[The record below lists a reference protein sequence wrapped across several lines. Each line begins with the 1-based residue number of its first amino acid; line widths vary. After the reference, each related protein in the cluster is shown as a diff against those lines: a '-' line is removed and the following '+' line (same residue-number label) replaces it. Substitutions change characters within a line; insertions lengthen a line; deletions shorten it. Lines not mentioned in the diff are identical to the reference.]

1 MMVNLTMSTWWIF
14 FKKICLKSTLLLTQ
28 MLIVSA
34 AFGELT
40 QQKMTISGS
49 NIPLQKVFQTIKKQT
64 GFTVFY
70 SNELIND
77 QEEVSLNFRNE
88 SVETVLD
95 YVLRN
100 KDIAYE
106 IRTNRVIVL
115 SRVIKETANTAR
127 AGDSMPVDSIVVSG
141 RVHDE
146 QGDPLEGV
154 SVVVKGTKQAVVTDA
169 DGYFRIAVSDERDI
183 LVFSFVGFETREVMA
198 TAQQP
203 ISITLKVSDKE
214 MGEVVV
220 IGYGTARKESLTS
233 AITSVNTEL
242 LEDRSIPKVATA
254 LQGITPGVEIR
265 QSSGRPGYSA
275 AQFDIRGSSLGTF
288 SNNNALIL
296 VDGIVVGSIDDVNPN
311 DIENISIL
319 KDAAA
324 AAIYGSRATGGVVLI
339 TTKRGVKEKLTVNYT
354 GIFGVERNLYSTF
367 KDKLADSQTW
377 MRANNEGSLN
387 DGGAILYPEEVIAE
401 YDGSDPQK
409 PARTQWFDWI
419 IPNSPQYMQNISVRG
434 GTEKLNIYSSLGYVS
449 QTGLL
454 PNDDYKRFNFQTNV
468 NWKAT
473 DRLDIGF
480 NIFYSKE
487 DIIRPPGNA
496 PANFLRPALNPPVQV
511 FQFPNGVYNNLI
523 GAYGGINAIQ
533 ALNEGGNTMAG
544 YDKYRLSMDARYRIA
559 GGLFLNYTVA
569 SNNGH
574 SESNTFYN
582 MLDRYNTNGTLI
594 GRGTVTGQ
602 PFSTASESWSMAR
615 YLSNLL
621 KLDYSGEFGNHA
633 VTAMAGA
640 QTESN
645 RIDYISAR
653 GYRFLNNELREVDAS
668 VGTGTDLYGTTSAND
683 WSIASLIGRATYS
696 FKDRYIAEFAMR
708 YDGSS
713 RFSRNNRWA
722 FFPSV
727 SAAWRIDQE
736 AFMQHV
742 RWISSLKLR
751 ASYGQLGNQGSA
763 LYPFAMLVSTGTWAF
778 GDGTTTS
785 TSLGTRPDLDLSWE
799 TKSTT
804 NFGLDWGLM
813 NQRLT
818 GSFDLFYDRTRDII
832 ATPVVPTTFGAS
844 APVQNTYTVDNRG
857 WEFEIKWSDRIGDFR
872 YYIGGNIFNAR
883 DKVVSLGDLGSTD
896 PRYPGGRLVLDAN
909 AGTYYAEGMS
919 RNSLYLYQTDGL
931 FVDQHEIDQYV
942 KPSTLTKPGDIKFID
957 RNGDGVINSNDRY
970 FSDKNT
976 TPHFVYGINLGASWK
991 GIDISAVF
999 NGVGERWAFRNRDGH
1014 YMTGNRLQ
1022 GLAIFQ
1028 SNYDNRWSPE
1038 NPDKWADQP
1047 RLTQNN
1053 WISGEFATMFSQ
1065 PSEYHLRNMKY
1076 IRLKNL
1082 QVGYTLPASLV
1093 QKTLRLTNVRI
1104 YFTGENLFYIAPG
1117 YTEILDPEAYW
1128 STVSDNGAGSVYY
1141 GPSKVLSAG
1150 LSVTF

>member
-1 MMVNLTMSTWWIF
+1 M
-14 FKKICLKSTLLLTQ
+14 LLFAQ
-28 MLIVSA
+28 MLLIVSV

-49 NIPLQKVFQTIKKQT
+49 NIPLQKVFQSIKKQT

-95 YVLRN
+95 YVLRD
-100 KDIAYE
+100 KDISYE

-115 SRVIKETANTAR
+115 SRVIKETANTGR
-127 AGDSMPVDSIVVSG
+127 AGDSLPADSILVRG
-141 RVHDE
+141 RVTDE
-146 QGDPLEGV
+146 KGEPLQGV
-154 SVVVKGTKQAVVTDA
+154 SIVVKGTRQTTLTDA
-169 DGYFRIAVSDERDI
+169 DGYFQLAVSSEKDI
-183 LVFSFVGFETREVMA
+183 LVFSFVGFETREVAA

-275 AQFDIRGSSLGTF
+275 TKFDIRGSSLGTF
-288 SNNNALIL
+288 SSNGALIL

-339 TTKRGVKEKLTVNYT
+339 TTKRGTKEKLTVNYSGT
-354 GIFGVERNLYSTF
+354 FSAERNLFSTF
-367 KDKLADSQTW
+367 EDKVIDSQTW

-401 YDGSDPQK
+401 YDGSDPEK
-409 PARTQWFDWI
+409 PARSEWFDWI
-419 IPNSPQYMQNISVRG
+419 KPYSPQYMQNISVRG
-434 GTEKLNIYSSLGYVS
+434 GTEKLNIYSSLGYAS

-454 PNDDYKRFNFQTNV
+454 PNDDYKRYNFQTNI
-468 NWKAT
+468 NWNVAN
-473 DRLDIGF
+473 RLDIGF

-487 DIIRPPGNA
+487 EVTRPPGDA
-496 PANFLRPALNPPVQV
+496 PANFLRPVLNPPVQV
-511 FQFPNGVYNNLI
+511 FRFPNGVYNSRILSF
-523 GAYGGINAIQ
+523 GGFNAIEV
-533 ALNEGGNTMAG
+533 LNEGGNTVAD
-544 YDKYRLSMDARYRIA
+544 YDKYRLSMDARYRVA
-559 GGLFLNYTVA
+559 DGLFLSYTIA

-574 SESNTFYN
+574 NQSNTFYK
-582 MLDRYNTNGTLI
+582 MLDKYDAAGTFV
-594 GRGTVTGQ
+594 GRFTAQGQ
-602 PFSTASESWSMAR
+602 SFSTASESWNMGR

-633 VTAMAGA
+633 LTAMAGF

-653 GYRFLNNELREVDAS
+653 GYRFLNNQLREVDAS
-668 VGTGTDLYGTTSAND
+668 IGTGTDLYGNTSAND
-683 WSIASLIGRATYS
+683 WAIASLIGRATYA

-713 RFSRNNRWA
+713 RFSKINRWA
-722 FFPSV
+722 LFPSV

-736 AFMQHV
+736 AFLHNV
-742 RWISSLKLR
+742 HWISNLKLR

-763 LYPFAMLVSTGTWAF
+763 LYPFATLVSTGTWAF
-778 GDGTTTS
+778 GSGTTTT
-785 TSLGTRPDLDLSWE
+785 TSLGTPADPSLSWE

-818 GSFDLFYDRTRDII
+818 GSFDWFYDRTRDII
-832 ATPVVPTTFGAS
+832 AAPLVPTTYGAS

-857 WEFEIKWSDRIGDFR
+857 WEFEIRWSDRIGDFK

-896 PRYPGGRLVLDAN
+896 PRYPGGKLVLN
-909 AGTYYAEGMS
+909 SGSGTYYAEGMP
-919 RNSLYLYQTDGL
+919 RNSLYLYQTEGL

-991 GIDISAVF
+991 GIDISAIF
-999 NGVGERWAFRNRDGH
+999 NGVGERWGFRNGDGH
-1014 YMTGNRLQ
+1014 YMTGNRL
-1022 GLAIFQ
+1022 LALAMFK
-1028 SNYDNRWSPE
+1028 SNYENRWSPE
-1038 NPDKWADQP
+1038 NPNKWADQP
-1047 RLTQNN
+1047 RLTANN
-1053 WISGEFATMFSQ
+1053 WLSGEFSTMFSA
-1065 PSEYHLRNMKY
+1065 PNEYHLRNMKY

-1093 QKTLRLTNVRI
+1093 QRTLRLTKVRI

-1117 YTEILDPEAYW
+1117 YTEPLDPEAFW
-1128 STVSDNGAGSVYY
+1128 STLDGGAGTVYY